1 MFSCLTMPCHAS
13 KLRRAMQVTYREDSE
28 QTESPLHIVLQTDRG
43 RVIELDSNSSSK
55 PPSGPDVIDVDW
67 REVR

>member
-1 MFSCLTMPCHAS
+1 MLSGLTVRCHAFT
-13 KLRRAMQVTYREDSE
+13 LWRAMQVTYQEDSE

-43 RVIELDSNSSSK
+43 RVIELDGSKK

>member
-1 MFSCLTMPCHAS
+1 
-13 KLRRAMQVTYREDSE
+13 MQVTYQEDSE

-43 RVIELDSNSSSK
+43 RVIELDGSKK